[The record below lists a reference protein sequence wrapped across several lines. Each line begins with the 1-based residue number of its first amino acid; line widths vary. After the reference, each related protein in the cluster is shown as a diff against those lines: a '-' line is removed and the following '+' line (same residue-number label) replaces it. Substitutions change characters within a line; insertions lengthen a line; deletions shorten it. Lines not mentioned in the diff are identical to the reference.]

1 MKKHTN
7 FWFFCIFILFAM
19 LLGSG
24 NQRFGL
30 AQPLQETQSTSLAPV
45 SAPSLWVSPLELD
58 FGPVGVGN
66 TSPTLAVTIH
76 NSGNDTLGGFAGG
89 GVAPP
94 FYASQNCANGVPPGG
109 SCQYFFSFSP
119 TATGVFSAT
128 SSSGSNAGP
137 ITIKLHGTGVGAG
150 LHVTPLSLDFGYV
163 SLYNTSDNQ
172 IVTIRNTGL
181 STLTNFAGGG
191 VYPPF
196 NASQNCSIGV
206 PPGGSCQYFFS
217 FSPTETGTFSTT
229 SNSST
234 NAGPF
239 SIALQGR
246 GRPSLLIGGQRV
258 TPRSLDFGP
267 VGVGLSS
274 PTLLVTITNQSIT
287 SDITNWAGGGV
298 SPPFGAGQD
307 CAGGLSPG
315 ESCNFYYTFTPTAE
329 GVYTTTSNVTN
340 SFGTFSIELKG
351 TGVGPQVHANQL
363 ILDFGPVALGD
374 TSPTQ
379 SVLIKNTGMARL
391 ENWAGGGLYPPFSAS
406 QDCAGGLDPGETCQF
421 YYKFSPTEYGRFS
434 ATSNVSTNGGSF
446 SILLFGGVDLPE
458 AGMDFIPGT
467 IAPGDTSTL
476 EISIS
481 NPNPSATLFGVSF
494 TDHFPPGL
502 AVASPLIYSLSPE
515 CGTPTFAPTVGATT
529 LSFSDGTLKGGKTCV
544 VSVNVTAGVKGQY
557 TNSVQAVNTTTGNSS
572 SFAAT
577 LRVGFDIYLPY
588 MHR

>member
-1 MKKHTN
+1 MKKHN
-7 FWFFCIFILFAM
+7 NSWFFCLFILFTL

-24 NQRFGL
+24 NQQSGL
-30 AQPLQETQSTSLAPV
+30 ARLPNATHSTDLVPV

-58 FGPVGVGN
+58 FGPVGVGD
-66 TSPTLAVTIH
+66 TSPQMVVTLH
-76 NSGNDTLGGFAGG
+76 NSGNDTLAGFAGG
-89 GVAPP
+89 GVNPP
-94 FYASQNCANGVPPGG
+94 FSASQNCAAGVPPGG

-119 TATGVFSAT
+119 TATGVFTAT
-128 SSSGSNAGP
+128 SSSSSNAGP
-137 ITIKLHGTGVGAG
+137 IQIKLRGSGVGAG
-150 LHVTPLSLDFGYV
+150 LHVTPLSLDFGSIY
-163 SLYNTSDNQ
+163 LNTTSEQQ

-196 NASQNCSIGV
+196 SASQNCAAGV
-206 PPGGSCQYFFS
+206 PPGESCQYFFS
-217 FSPTETGTFSTT
+217 FSPTETGIFTTT

-234 NAGPF
+234 NAGSF

-246 GRPSLLIGGQRV
+246 GRPYLVGGGQRV

-267 VGVGLSS
+267 VGVGLTS
-274 PTLLVTITNQSIT
+274 PTLLITVTNQSLI
-287 SDITNWAGGGV
+287 SEITNWVGGGV
-298 SPPFGAGQD
+298 NPPFKALQD
-307 CAGGLSPG
+307 CAGGVSPG

-329 GVYTTTSNVTN
+329 GVYTATSYVTN
-340 SFGTFSIELKG
+340 SFGSFSVELKG

-379 SVLIKNTGMARL
+379 SVLVENTGMARL
-391 ENWAGGGLYPPFSAS
+391 ENWVGGGLLHPFKAT
-406 QDCAGGLDPGETCQF
+406 QNCAGGIDPGETCQF
-421 YYKFSPTEYGRFS
+421 FYSFSPSEYGRFN
-434 ATSNVSTNGGSF
+434 ATSSISTNGGSF
-446 SILLFGGVDLPE
+446 SVVLYGGVDLPKG
-458 AGMDFIPGT
+458 GMEFVPGT

-481 NPNPSATLFGVSF
+481 NPNPSATLYGIGF
-494 TDHFPPGL
+494 TDYFPPGL
-502 AVASPLIYSLSPE
+502 EVASPLIYSLSPE
-515 CGTPTFAPTVGATT
+515 CGAPTFAPTVGATA

-544 VSVNVTAGVKGQY
+544 VNVNVTAGVKGQY
-557 TNSVQAVNTTTGNSS
+557 TNSIQAVNTTTGNST